1 MAPAVAARGCC
12 DMRFLKSGP
21 LKYAVIALAAGLWLV
36 GLADQLGSLEMTA
49 RYLMLS
55 AAIVAVIMI

>member
-1 MAPAVAARGCC
+1 
-12 DMRFLKSGP
+12 MRFLKSGP

-36 GLADQLGSLEMTA
+36 GLADQFGSLEMTA